1 MSPNVWFVLA
11 SDSEKGGLPSDT
23 LAQAVTSYISVAA
36 GERKGEFVV
45 NPVTPSQLSTF
56 GKDARIHNSL
66 TEKLWNK
73 VDDLE
78 NMTSAFTPY
87 HLGNRDCIV
96 LERYIGALITYGF
109 EQNAVLDIVAGTKLL
124 PQVLALVDG
133 KAEDPTEITQK
144 IDFIFGEEDNYC
156 KKAVAHSAFATQQRV
171 MAGD

>member
-1 MSPNVWFVLA
+1 
-11 SDSEKGGLPSDT
+11 
-23 LAQAVTSYISVAA
+23 
-36 GERKGEFVV
+36 
-45 NPVTPSQLSTF
+45 
-56 GKDARIHNSL
+56 
-66 TEKLWNK
+66 
-73 VDDLE
+73 
-78 NMTSAFTPY
+78 MTSAFTPY

-156 KKAVAHSAFATQQRV
+156 KKAVAHSAFA
-171 MAGD
+171 AHNE